1 MLIYNLFPVCLFFFF
16 PSILCNPGRDS
27 VPQAWQIENGMANT
41 KKDKGRKTLHMQK
54 TKVKTT
60 QYYQPKGQRHLKQGS
75 TPKTDSLLAPFPKR
89 S

>member
-1 MLIYNLFPVCLFFFF
+1 MLMYNLFPVCFLFFFSQASF
-16 PSILCNPGRDS
+16 VILADS

-41 KKDKGRKTLHMQK
+41 NKDKGRKTSHMQK
-54 TKVKTT
+54 TKAKTT